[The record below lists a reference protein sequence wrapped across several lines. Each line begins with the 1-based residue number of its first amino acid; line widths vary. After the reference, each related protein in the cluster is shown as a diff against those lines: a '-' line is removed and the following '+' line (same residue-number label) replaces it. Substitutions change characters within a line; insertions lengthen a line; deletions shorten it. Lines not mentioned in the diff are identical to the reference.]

1 MVKTVYL
8 ALLLVSVIG
17 WGCASFQKS
26 DASATEKAK
35 GSEVAEKAKTGIA
48 AVPDDSPLAKITIG
62 MSDSEVRTA
71 LGEPSSQN
79 AYMTGKSWI
88 PFYYGP
94 DASRTDY
101 VYDGIGRVVFSRN
114 QYSGQLKVIDVV
126 HAPN

>member
-1 MVKTVYL
+1 MVKAVYL
-8 ALLLVSVIG
+8 ALLLISAIG
-17 WGCASFQKS
+17 WGCASFQRGG
-26 DASATEKAK
+26 DPAAGSAQ
-35 GSEVAEKAKTGIA
+35 GGEVAEQAKTGVA
-48 AVPDDSPLAKITIG
+48 AVPDDSPLAKIQIG

-94 DASRTDY
+94 DASRRDY

-114 QYSGQLKVIDVV
+114 QY
-126 HAPN
+126 

>member
-1 MVKTVYL
+1 MVKTVYW
-8 ALLLVSVIG
+8 ALLVISVIG
-17 WGCASFQKS
+17 WGCASFQK
-26 DASATEKAK
+26 DGATAEGTEKAETAK
-35 GSEVAEKAKTGIA
+35 KAPAGIA
-48 AVPDDSPLAKITIG
+48 QVPDSSPLAKITIG
-62 MSDSEVRTA
+62 MSDSDVRKT
-71 LGEPSSQN
+71 LGEPSSQK

-94 DASRTDY
+94 DTSRTDY

>member
-1 MVKTVYL
+1 MVKLVYL
-8 ALLLVSVIG
+8 TLLLVSMVG
-17 WGCASFQKS
+17 WGCASFQK
-26 DASATEKAK
+26 DGASAEKAEK
-35 GSEVAEKAKTGIA
+35 SEVAEKANAGIA
-48 AVPDDSPLAKITIG
+48 SVPDDSPLAKVTIG
-62 MSDSEVRTA
+62 MSDSDVRKV

-88 PFYYGP
+88 PFYFGP